1 MRVIECNFCGE
12 TLSAAND
19 AELRA
24 CVLRHME
31 SEHGD
36 EEFGNEPFLVKQVV
50 EVELPANFTSF
61 QLDV

>member
-24 CVLRHME
+24 CVERHMKG
-31 SEHGD
+31 EHGD
-36 EEFGNEPFLVKQVV
+36 EELDGEAISELVDEQ
-50 EVELPANFTSF
+50 AYSAS
-61 QLDV
+61 DS

>member
-36 EEFGNEPFLVKQVV
+36 EEFGDEQADELVEQQ
-50 EVELPANFTSF
+50 AYSAS
-61 QLDV
+61 DS